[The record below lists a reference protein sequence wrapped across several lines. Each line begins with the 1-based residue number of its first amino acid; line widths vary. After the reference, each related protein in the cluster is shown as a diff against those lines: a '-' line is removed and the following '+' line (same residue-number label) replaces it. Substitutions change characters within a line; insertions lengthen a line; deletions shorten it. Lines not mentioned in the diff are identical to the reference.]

1 MSLSRYNENTNAS
14 VREAAERREF
24 ERRESNS
31 RQFNDFFDGKNR
43 AGVPFSHENLVKNSG
58 RNGQPKPVSGMNGIM
73 KPLTEFAR
81 FAGEIPEI
89 SNIGI
94 PMISKLD
101 SVHNIGINQK
111 LDHNQNGHS
120 FYHSSVQHFDGQGK
134 KYEKTHTLNQA
145 PGGVKEERKTLHD
158 RDEELKEMS
167 IGQYIHE
174 RGVETEKSRRGNGAI
189 QSSRVLHGIGNE
201 EEVERFSSDW
211 KGASAGLLN
220 IGEGNER
227 SERSYRRVKN

>member
-1 MSLSRYNENTNAS
+1 MSLSQYNENKNSS
-14 VREAAERREF
+14 VREADERREF
-24 ERRESNS
+24 ERYESNS

-43 AGVPFSHENLVKNSG
+43 AGVPFSHENLV
-58 RNGQPKPVSGMNGIM
+58 RNGHPKKPVSGMTDIM
-73 KPLTEFAR
+73 KPLTEFAK

-94 PMISKLD
+94 PMISKPD
-101 SVHNIGINQK
+101 SIHNPNA
-111 LDHNQNGHS
+111 HS

-158 RDEELKEMS
+158 RDEQLKEMS
-167 IGQYIHE
+167 IGQYINE
-174 RGVETEKSRRGNGAI
+174 RGVKTDKIRRGNGAI
-189 QSSRVLHGIGNE
+189 QSSRVLHGIENE

-227 SERSYRRVKN
+227 SERSYRRLKN